1 MSVGANIKERREK
14 LKISQSKLAEAIGI
28 SQPLMAQFE
37 RGSKIPNLM
46 LGWDIAKVLQ
56 CNLDDLVKE

>member
-1 MSVGANIKERREK
+1 MSVGANIKEKRKK
-14 LKISQSKLAEAIGI
+14 LKISQSKLAEAVGI

-46 LGWDIAKVLQ
+46 LGRDIANVLQ
-56 CNLDDLVKE
+56 CDLDELVKE